1 VAGFDGAD
9 LPWLE
14 PVRLTTV
21 VQPTTEKGQAAGRAV
36 AALLSGQ
43 VPDDVVLPV
52 RLRLGTTTGPARS
65 RPA

>member
-1 VAGFDGAD
+1 
-9 LPWLE
+9 
-14 PVRLTTV
+14 

-52 RLRLGTTTGPARS
+52 RLRLGTTTGPA
-65 RPA
+65 